1 MNRDKINR
9 LIKEI
14 SISKNWIEA
23 FNTLEDKLLEKYL
36 DKLVEVTN
44 FKEKEFNN
52 LYIDVYGLQEKVDDV
67 ETDNIENLIDSINKF
82 KKEYEDIGKIYE
94 VSLKKYV
101 RELDTLYE
109 CVKQYK
115 EEFDNNIRI
124 YTAGNCYIDAN
135 VLYSRICLL
144 DKKIKSIGKSINLS
158 NLAIDADM
166 DYLLDSIKILISF
179 ANRKINRLRDKKQEQ
194 IKHKKKY
201 RKIFDYKEM
210 VRLAEKNNFEYVR
223 SNGDHD
229 IYMHKDTYKV
239 VVIPQHNL
247 GYGLMIDIQKQIQ
260 DRCVA

>member
-1 MNRDKINR
+1 
-9 LIKEI
+9 
-14 SISKNWIEA
+14 
-23 FNTLEDKLLEKYL
+23 
-36 DKLVEVTN
+36 
-44 FKEKEFNN
+44 
-52 LYIDVYGLQEKVDDV
+52 
-67 ETDNIENLIDSINKF
+67 
-82 KKEYEDIGKIYE
+82 
-94 VSLKKYV
+94 
-101 RELDTLYE
+101 
-109 CVKQYK
+109 
-115 EEFDNNIRI
+115 
-124 YTAGNCYIDAN
+124 
-135 VLYSRICLL
+135 
-144 DKKIKSIGKSINLS
+144 
-158 NLAIDADM
+158 M